1 MKSNFYTVL
10 SQMAGEASFALSDYE
25 AGHKDNQVVDR
36 LRAVGVACLEAPD
49 KLDPSIVED
58 LGPRRRLD
66 FQRAVFALVR
76 FNSLTIGG
84 GANAN
89 LSNSLHN
96 IKAVA
101 DQLKIEAEA
110 REDHVKPPVQLP
122 FVERPEFVHR
132 TRLEELKNLQNSK
145 FDLKR
150 LIRLLEELNIAFKG
164 ECYMATAMLVR
175 AIADH
180 VPPVFGFK
188 TFNEVTSNYG
198 GAKSFKGSMLHLQN
212 SLRNIADA
220 HLHLPIRSSETLP
233 TEVQVDFRRDL
244 DVLIGEIIRLLQS
257 PQS

>member
-1 MKSNFYTVL
+1 LKSNFYTVL
-10 SQMAGEASFALSDYE
+10 SQMAGEASLALSDYE
-25 AGHKDNQVVDR
+25 AGHKDNQIFDK
-36 LRAVGVACLEAPD
+36 LKAVGVACLEGSD

-66 FQRAVFALVR
+66 FQRAVFTLAGLY
-76 FNSLTIGG
+76 SLTTGR

-89 LSNSLHN
+89 VINSLYN
-96 IKAVA
+96 IKALA
-101 DQLKIEAEA
+101 DELKVEAEA
-110 REDHVKPPVQLP
+110 REGYAQSPVQPP

-132 TRLEELKNLQNSK
+132 TRIEDLRNLRNSK

-188 TFNEVTSNYG
+188 TFSEVTSNYG

-244 DVLIGEIIRLLQS
+244 DVLIGEIIRVLQS